1 MLNGPEGALVVDV
14 DAGVAESGCGN
25 AVDGV
30 RGIEGPH
37 VEVGEDDQTGS
48 GRIGGCLVAR

>member
-37 VEVGEDDQTGS
+37 VEVAMF
-48 GRIGGCLVAR
+48 ARR